1 MISLKVLQ
9 INTVCGNGS
18 VGKIAVDLKH
28 TLETAGHSCQIL
40 YGRKKAPDGVSAVR
54 IGSDLSMGVHVLDTF
69 FKGEHGF
76 ASDKVT
82 QKMLDYIN
90 EYQPDLIQLHNIH
103 GFYLNVE
110 MLFNYLKV
118 AGIPVVWTLHDCWSF
133 TGHCAYFD
141 YSGCEKWKEGCG
153 KCPQHRSAYPY
164 ALFKD
169 NSRKNYIRKERAF
182 TKVPNLTIVTPSQWL
197 ADLVRQSFLKE
208 YPVQVIRNGI
218 DRQVFSP
225 TEGRLRRKYDL
236 QEKKVLLGV
245 ASVWEKRKGLSCFEA
260 LAEKLPEEYQIV
272 LVGVNERQKKKLPEK
287 ILGIERTN
295 RLKELAEWYT
305 LADIYLNPTLEDNFP
320 TTNLEALSCGTPV
333 ITFDTGGSPES
344 IDASCGKVVPKGDVD
359 DMLAAILDMEE
370 YPILKESCILKSMQY
385 DKEERFREYRKLY
398 ESILA

>member
-1 MISLKVLQ
+1 M
-9 INTVCGNGS
+9 
-18 VGKIAVDLKH
+18 
-28 TLETAGHSCQIL
+28 
-40 YGRKKAPDGVSAVR
+40 
-54 IGSDLSMGVHVLDTF
+54 
-69 FKGEHGF
+69 
-76 ASDKVT
+76 
-82 QKMLDYIN
+82 
-90 EYQPDLIQLHNIH
+90 
-103 GFYLNVE
+103 
-110 MLFNYLKV
+110 
-118 AGIPVVWTLHDCWSF
+118 
-133 TGHCAYFD
+133 
-141 YSGCEKWKEGCG
+141 
-153 KCPQHRSAYPY
+153 
-164 ALFKD
+164 
-169 NSRKNYIRKERAF
+169 
-182 TKVPNLTIVTPSQWL
+182 PNLTIVTPSQWL

-236 QEKKVLLGV
+236 QDKKVLLGV
-245 ASVWEKRKGLSCFEA
+245 ASVWEKRKGLSYFEA

-359 DMLAAILDMEE
+359 AMLAAILDMEE
-370 YPILKESCILKSMQY
+370 YPILKESCILKSM
-385 DKEERFREYRKLY
+385 
-398 ESILA
+398 